1 LSLML
6 LACVISLALAIP
18 CSVVAEEAPVPEG
31 KLSIGVEEEVMLLP
45 WGVKLPARVDTGAAM
60 TSLDA
65 RHLVVKGK
73 VAEFQLPERYGGLRL
88 SMPVVGWKSVR
99 SAEHRERRPV
109 VELEICLG
117 PKRLKIR
124 ANLNDRSL
132 VKYPMILGRNVLRE
146 GFFVDCDCVNLLPP
160 SCAQPV
166 AK

>member
-1 LSLML
+1 M
-6 LACVISLALAIP
+6 LAIP
-18 CSVVAEEAPVPEG
+18 CSLGAAEEPRPDG

-65 RHLVVKGK
+65 RNLVVKGN

-88 SMPVVGWKSVR
+88 SLPVVGWKGVR

-117 PKRLKIR
+117 PKRLKVR

-132 VKYPMILGRNVLRE
+132 VKYPMILGRNVLSQ
-146 GFFVDCDCVNLLPP
+146 GFVVDCDCVNLLPP
-160 SCAQPV
+160 TCVQP
-166 AK
+166 APK

>member
-1 LSLML
+1 
-6 LACVISLALAIP
+6 
-18 CSVVAEEAPVPEG
+18 
-31 KLSIGVEEEVMLLP
+31 
-45 WGVKLPARVDTGAAM
+45 
-60 TSLDA
+60 
-65 RHLVVKGK
+65 
-73 VAEFQLPERYGGLRL
+73 
-88 SMPVVGWKSVR
+88 VGWKSVR

-146 GFFVDCDCVNLLPP
+146 GFVVDCDCVNLLPP

>member
-1 LSLML
+1 
-6 LACVISLALAIP
+6 
-18 CSVVAEEAPVPEG
+18 
-31 KLSIGVEEEVMLLP
+31 MLLP